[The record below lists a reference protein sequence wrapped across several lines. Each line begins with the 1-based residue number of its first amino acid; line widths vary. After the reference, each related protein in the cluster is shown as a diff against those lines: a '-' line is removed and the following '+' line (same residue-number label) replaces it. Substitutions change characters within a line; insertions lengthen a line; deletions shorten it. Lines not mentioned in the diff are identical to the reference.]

1 MCQPIST
8 QLGHAALE
16 NYIYVGSNTCF
27 VHFKVKTINGHKY
40 LYLIKNQ
47 RVDGKIKQVL
57 QMYVGSADKIYELM
71 TSSSGKTKVASFS
84 FGKGAALLHAARDV
98 GFLDAVDK
106 HITRRQ
112 QEGLTVG
119 QYLFLLIAG
128 RSEGALSRR
137 QIEDWFPSSSLCFLW
152 HPVHSLSSQNCLN
165 YMRRL
170 SDDGVIE
177 SIERDIAERLISRGY
192 YPTRL
197 ILDTTN
203 QFTYIEKG
211 EELPR
216 KGRSKQKRY
225 DKNIVGLALAV
236 NDSNLPFLSSV
247 YPGNKHDSDVF
258 VEFFNAI
265 CSRLEDL
272 KVDRK
277 KITLIFDRGV
287 NSEINVGNVVDK
299 MHIVG
304 ALTRSQAKDFF
315 TIPLDDF
322 SFLYKNM
329 KEHVIKG
336 YRFEN
341 AEFFGKKFTLVTS
354 YNEATYKR
362 QKKTYERRKK
372 KILEGVEKLRKK
384 AVRKGR
390 GRKLTMKGATNR
402 LVDMIPRQLRGVF
415 DYSVSKGENGL
426 LDIKCDIITGAEKDL
441 YRSFGKNAIF
451 TDNKKWTSEEI
462 VRAYNSKSEI
472 EDDFKWLHDKV
483 LIPLQPFWVWRD
495 ISLRA
500 HVFLCVMGLL
510 LYRYLLVE
518 LSYEQLSLPR
528 LAKMLEDIR
537 LAVVKEGEKKAHI
550 VVEEMAAEQAHI
562 FSTLQ
567 LDRFVPK

>member
-1 MCQPIST
+1 
-8 QLGHAALE
+8 
-16 NYIYVGSNTCF
+16 
-27 VHFKVKTINGHKY
+27 VHFKIKTINGRKY

-47 RVDGKIKQVL
+47 RVDGKIKQVV
-57 QMYVGSADKIYELM
+57 QTCVGSADKVYQLM
-71 TSSSGKTKVASFS
+71 TSPGKTKIASFS
-84 FGKGAALLHAARDV
+84 FGKAAALLHAAEKV
-98 GFLDAVDK
+98 GFLDAVDR
-106 HITRRQ
+106 HINRRQ

-119 QYLFLLIAG
+119 QYLFLLIVG
-128 RSEGALSRR
+128 RSEDALSRR
-137 QIEDWFPSSSLCFLW
+137 QIEDWFSRSSLRFLW
-152 HPVHSLSSQNCLN
+152 FPVHSLSSQNCLN
-165 YMRRL
+165 YMKRL
-170 SDDGVIE
+170 SDDTIE
-177 SIERDIAERLISRGY
+177 PIERDISERLISLGY
-192 YPTRL
+192 SPTRL
-197 ILDTTN
+197 IFDTTN

-216 KGRSKQKRY
+216 KGKSKQKRY
-225 DKNIVGLALAV
+225 DKNIVGLALTV
-236 NDSNLPFLSSV
+236 NDQNLPFLSSV

-258 VEFFNAI
+258 IEFFNTI

-277 KITLIFDRGV
+277 KITLIFDRGI

-304 ALTRSQAKDFF
+304 AVTRNQAKDFF
-315 TIPLDDF
+315 TVPLDDF
-322 SFLYKNM
+322 KFLYKNM
-329 KEHVIKG
+329 KGHIIKG

-341 AEFFGKKFTLVTS
+341 AEFFRKKFTLVTS

-372 KILEGVEKLRKK
+372 KILEGVIDLRKK
-384 AVRKGR
+384 AVRKGK

-426 LDIKCDIITGAEKDL
+426 LDIKCDIITGAEEDL

-483 LIPLQPFWVWRD
+483 LIPLQPFWVWKD
-495 ISLRA
+495 VSLRA

-528 LAKMLEDIR
+528 LATMLDGIR
-537 LAVVKEGEKKAHI
+537 LAVVKEGEKKACI
-550 VVEEMAAEQAHI
+550 VVEEMTAEQSHI
-562 FSTLQ
+562 FSALQ

>member
-1 MCQPIST
+1 M
-8 QLGHAALE
+8 
-16 NYIYVGSNTCF
+16 
-27 VHFKVKTINGHKY
+27 HFKIKTINGRRY

-47 RVDGKIKQVL
+47 RVDGKIKQVV
-57 QMYVGSADKIYELM
+57 QTCVGSADKVYQLM
-71 TSSSGKTKVASFS
+71 TSPGKTKIASFS
-84 FGKGAALLHAARDV
+84 FGKAAALLHAAEKV
-98 GFLDAVDK
+98 GFLDAVDR
-106 HITRRQ
+106 HINRRQ

-119 QYLFLLIAG
+119 QYLFLLIVG
-128 RSEGALSRR
+128 RSEDALSRR
-137 QIEDWFPSSSLCFLW
+137 QIEDWFSGSSLRFLW
-152 HPVHSLSSQNCLN
+152 FPVHSLSSQNCLN
-165 YMRRL
+165 YMKRL
-170 SDDGVIE
+170 SDDAIE
-177 SIERDIAERLISRGY
+177 PIERDVSERLISLGY
-192 YPTRL
+192 SPTRL
-197 ILDTTN
+197 IFDTTN

-216 KGRSKQKRY
+216 KGKSKQKRY

-236 NDSNLPFLSSV
+236 NDQNLPFLSSV
-247 YPGNKHDSDVF
+247 HPGNKHDSDVF
-258 VEFFNAI
+258 IEFFNTI
-265 CSRLEDL
+265 CSRLEDM
-272 KVDRK
+272 KVDHK
-277 KITLIFDRGV
+277 KITLIFDRGI
-287 NSEINVGNVVDK
+287 NSEVNVGNVVDK

-304 ALTRSQAKDFF
+304 AVTRNQAKDFF
-315 TIPLDDF
+315 TVPLDDF
-322 SFLYKNM
+322 KFLYKNM
-329 KEHVIKG
+329 KGHIIKG
-336 YRFEN
+336 YRFEDV
-341 AEFFGKKFTLVTS
+341 EFFRKKFTLVTS

-372 KILEGVEKLRKK
+372 KILEGVIELREK
-384 AVRKGR
+384 AVRNGK

-518 LSYEQLSLPR
+518 LSYEKLSLPR
-528 LAKMLEDIR
+528 LAVMLDGIR
-537 LAVVKEGEKKAHI
+537 LAVVKEGEKKACI
-550 VVEEMAAEQAHI
+550 VVEEMTAEQSHI
-562 FSTLQ
+562 FSALQ

>member
-1 MCQPIST
+1 M
-8 QLGHAALE
+8 
-16 NYIYVGSNTCF
+16 
-27 VHFKVKTINGHKY
+27 HFKIKTINGRKY

-47 RVDGKIKQVL
+47 RVDGKIKQVV
-57 QMYVGSADKIYELM
+57 QTCVGSADKVYQLV
-71 TSSSGKTKVASFS
+71 TSPGKTKIASFS
-84 FGKGAALLHAARDV
+84 FGKAAALLHAAEKV
-98 GFLDAVDK
+98 GFLDAVDR
-106 HITRRQ
+106 HINRRR

-119 QYLFLLIAG
+119 QYLFMLIVG
-128 RSEGALSRR
+128 RSEDALSRR
-137 QIEDWFPSSSLCFLW
+137 QIEDWFSGSSLRFLW
-152 HPVHSLSSQNCLN
+152 FPVHSLSSQNCLN
-165 YMRRL
+165 YMKRL
-170 SDDGVIE
+170 SDGAIE
-177 SIERDIAERLISRGY
+177 PIERDISERLISLGY
-192 YPTRL
+192 SPTRL
-197 ILDTTN
+197 IFDTTN

-216 KGRSKQKRY
+216 KGKSKQKRY
-225 DKNIVGLALAV
+225 DKNIVGLALTV
-236 NDSNLPFLSSV
+236 NDQNLPFLSSV

-258 VEFFNAI
+258 IEFFNTI

-277 KITLIFDRGV
+277 KITLIFDRGI

-304 ALTRSQAKDFF
+304 AVTRNQAKDFF
-315 TIPLDDF
+315 TVPLDDF
-322 SFLYKNM
+322 KFLYKNM
-329 KEHVIKG
+329 KGHIIKG

-341 AEFFGKKFTLVTS
+341 AEFFRKKFTLVTS

-372 KILEGVEKLRKK
+372 KILEGVIDLREK
-384 AVRKGR
+384 AVRKGK

-426 LDIKCDIITGAEKDL
+426 LDIKCDIITGAEDDL

-483 LIPLQPFWVWRD
+483 LIPLQPFWVWKD
-495 ISLRA
+495 VSLRA

-518 LSYEQLSLPR
+518 LSYEKLSLPR
-528 LAKMLEDIR
+528 LAVMLDGIR
-537 LAVVKEGEKKAHI
+537 LAVVKEGEKKACI
-550 VVEEMAAEQAHI
+550 VVEEMTAEQSHI
-562 FSTLQ
+562 FSALQ
-567 LDRFVPK
+567 LDRFVTK

>member
-1 MCQPIST
+1 
-8 QLGHAALE
+8 
-16 NYIYVGSNTCF
+16 
-27 VHFKVKTINGHKY
+27 VHFKIKTINGRKY

-47 RVDGKIKQVL
+47 RVDGKIKQVV
-57 QMYVGSADKIYELM
+57 QTCVGSADKVYQLM
-71 TSSSGKTKVASFS
+71 TSPGKTKIASFS
-84 FGKGAALLHAARDV
+84 FGKAAALLHAAEKV
-98 GFLDAVDK
+98 GFLDAVDR
-106 HITRRQ
+106 HINRRQ

-119 QYLFLLIAG
+119 QYLFLLIVG
-128 RSEGALSRR
+128 RSEDALSRR
-137 QIEDWFPSSSLCFLW
+137 QIEEWFSGCSLRFLW
-152 HPVHSLSSQNCLN
+152 FPVHSLSSQNCLN
-165 YMRRL
+165 YMKRL
-170 SDDGVIE
+170 SDDTIE
-177 SIERDIAERLISRGY
+177 PIERDISERLISLGY
-192 YPTRL
+192 SPTHL
-197 ILDTTN
+197 IFDTTN

-216 KGRSKQKRY
+216 KGKSKQKRY

-258 VEFFNAI
+258 IEFFNTI

-277 KITLIFDRGV
+277 KITLIFDRGI
-287 NSEINVGNVVDK
+287 NSEVNVGNVVDK

-304 ALTRSQAKDFF
+304 AVTRNQAKDFF
-315 TIPLDDF
+315 TVPLDDF
-322 SFLYKNM
+322 KFLYKNM
-329 KEHVIKG
+329 KNHVIKG
-336 YRFEN
+336 YRFEDV
-341 AEFFGKKFTLVTS
+341 EFFRKKFTLVIS

-372 KILEGVEKLRKK
+372 KILEGVIELRKK
-384 AVRKGR
+384 AVRKGK

-402 LVDMIPRQLRGVF
+402 LVDMIPRPLRGVF

-483 LIPLQPFWVWRD
+483 LIPLQPFWVWKD
-495 ISLRA
+495 VSLRA

-518 LSYEQLSLPR
+518 LSYEKLSLPR
-528 LAKMLEDIR
+528 LAVMLDGIR
-537 LAVVKEGEKKAHI
+537 LAVVKEGEKKACI
-550 VVEEMAAEQAHI
+550 VVEEMTAEQSHI
-562 FSTLQ
+562 FSALQ

>member
-1 MCQPIST
+1 MMVLLNPLSEILQ
-8 QLGHAALE
+8 
-16 NYIYVGSNTCF
+16 
-27 VHFKVKTINGHKY
+27 NG
-40 LYLIKNQ
+40 
-47 RVDGKIKQVL
+47 
-57 QMYVGSADKIYELM
+57 
-71 TSSSGKTKVASFS
+71 
-84 FGKGAALLHAARDV
+84 
-98 GFLDAVDK
+98 
-106 HITRRQ
+106 
-112 QEGLTVG
+112 
-119 QYLFLLIAG
+119 
-128 RSEGALSRR
+128 
-137 QIEDWFPSSSLCFLW
+137 
-152 HPVHSLSSQNCLN
+152 
-165 YMRRL
+165 
-170 SDDGVIE
+170 
-177 SIERDIAERLISRGY
+177 ERLIRLGY
-192 YPTRL
+192 SPTRL
-197 ILDTTN
+197 IFDTTN

-211 EELPR
+211 GKLPR
-216 KGRSKQKRY
+216 KGKSKQKRY
-225 DKNIVGLALAV
+225 DKNIVGLGLAV
-236 NDSNLPFLSSV
+236 NDQNLPFLSSV

-315 TIPLDDF
+315 TVPLDDF

-341 AEFFGKKFTLVTS
+341 VAFFGREFTLVTS
-354 YNEATYKR
+354 HNEATHKR
-362 QKKTYERRKK
+362 QEKTYERRKK
-372 KILEGVEKLRKK
+372 RILEVVKELKKK

-402 LVDMIPRQLRGVF
+402 LVDTIPKQLRGVF

-451 TDNKKWTSEEI
+451 TDNTKWTSEEI

-483 LIPLQPFWVWRD
+483 LIPLQPFWVWKD